1 MRAKPA
7 IVAIVF
13 ALAACNRAPVPA
25 ASVEAGRDVAAGTQ
39 RAGGE
44 VTIAGDDSI
53 AAMLTW
59 TPPAVAVDEAGLAE
73 LRRKA
78 ATNLLSWMRSGRPD
92 SPVVTGT
99 RRYEGPAL
107 GA

>member
-53 AAMLTW
+53 DSIGLGN
-59 TPPAVAVDEAGLAE
+59 VDVRLRTVYGDDYGLVVETAPGAGT
-73 LRRKA
+73 K
-78 ATNLLSWMRSGRPD
+78 
-92 SPVVTGT
+92 VTVRVPKFAPGVS
-99 RRYEGPAL
+99 A
-107 GA
+107 